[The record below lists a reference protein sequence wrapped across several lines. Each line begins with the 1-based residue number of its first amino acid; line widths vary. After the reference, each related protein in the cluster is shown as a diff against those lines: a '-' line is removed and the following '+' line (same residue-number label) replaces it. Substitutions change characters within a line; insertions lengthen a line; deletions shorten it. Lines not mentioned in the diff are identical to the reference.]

1 MVDTLAAKL
10 QDLSGSIDNQQIETY
25 QDKLSYMRHLNTIEN
40 KINNHQELT
49 LSDII

>member
-1 MVDTLAAKL
+1 MVDTLGAKL
-10 QDLSGSIDNQQIETY
+10 QDLSGSIDNQIETY
-25 QDKLSYMRHLNTIEN
+25 QDKLEYMRHLNTIEN